1 MKYYSSFGDDS
12 MSKKKDYTIEDL
24 IEKAS
29 VYIPEEENLEKIK
42 NAYYF
47 ADNSHK
53 GQYRKSGESYIIH
66 PLNTAIILTT
76 VYADTDTLIAGLLHD
91 TIEDCSVEKEELE
104 ELFGPVVAN
113 LVYGVSKLGRIH
125 FSTENEYL
133 IDYYKKIIVGM
144 SEDVRVII
152 VKLADRLHNMRTLY
166 ALSIEKQKKIAKE
179 TLEILAPIAHH
190 LGIHKI
196 KSELEDLSLRYL
208 KPDAFY
214 DIAEKL
220 DQTKIDR
227 DNTVNDM
234 MMLVTDLLNEHNIP
248 HEMKGRAK
256 SIYSIYNKLN
266 KGRKFSDIYDLLAL
280 RILVHTEQECY
291 LTLGIIHSKFKPIPK
306 RFKDYIAMPKT
317 NMYQSLHTTVFGV
330 DGYLFEIQIRTYKMD
345 EVAENGI
352 ASHWAYKEHK
362 DASQLMQN
370 TTEQKLQFFKSI
382 IELNE
387 DKMSSEEFVN
397 SVKNEVLNNNIYCFT
412 PMGDILELPRG
423 ATPIDFAY
431 KVHTRVGETMI
442 GALVNNSIVPLDY
455 ELQNNDIVKINTSKT
470 SKGPSQ
476 EWLKIAKSSQTKNKI
491 RAFFSKNEKEIY
503 VERGKDS
510 LEKELRKRKIAFP
523 DFFANEHELKLF
535 KEFKVENWDDLY
547 LEIGNGKY
555 AASTIVN
562 IIYRKEE
569 PIKPKKVISKVT
581 ENNSDVVVAGIDKVK
596 VNLANCCN
604 PIPGDEIIGYIT
616 KGNGISVHRKNCHN
630 LEYLDNRTVLVN
642 WNQNTND
649 KYETVIL
656 IHTSTRENKLVEMVQ
671 KLGIYDVGVERFL
684 TLYEGENIIYEIT
697 LYVKNYE
704 YLEKVIRELEKLAYV
719 TKIER
724 LMR

>member
-1 MKYYSSFGDDS
+1 
-12 MSKKKDYTIEDL
+12 MSKTNDYTIEDL

-29 VYIPEEENLEKIK
+29 VYILEDENLEKIRR
-42 NAYYF
+42 AYQF
-47 ADNSHK
+47 ADSSHK
-53 GQYRKSGESYIIH
+53 GQYRKSGEAYIIH
-66 PLNTAIILTT
+66 PLHTAIILTT

-166 ALSIEKQKKIAKE
+166 ALSPEKQKKIAKE

-208 KPDAFY
+208 KPDVFY

-220 DQTKIDR
+220 DQTKIER
-227 DNTVNDM
+227 DNTVKDM
-234 MMLVTDLLNEHNIP
+234 MNLVADLLNEHNIP

-291 LTLGIIHSKFKPIPK
+291 LALGIIHSKFKPIPK

-330 DGYLFEIQIRTYKMD
+330 DGYLFEIQIRTYDMD

-397 SVKNEVLNNNIYCFT
+397 SVKDEVLNNNIYCFT
-412 PMGDILELPRG
+412 PMGDIIELPRG

-476 EWLKIAKSSQTKNKI
+476 EWLKIVKSSQTKNKI

-503 VERGKDS
+503 IERGKDS
-510 LEKELRKRKIAFP
+510 LEKELRKRKIAFN
-523 DFFANEHELKLF
+523 DFFANDNEVRLL
-535 KEFKVENWDDLY
+535 KEFKVDSLEELY
-547 LEIGNGKY
+547 LEIGNGKH
-555 AASTIVN
+555 AASTLIN
-562 IIYRKEE
+562 FIYKKEE
-569 PIKPKKVISKVT
+569 PIKPKKIIPKIMDNT
-581 ENNSDVVVAGIDKVK
+581 SDVVVAGIDKVK

-642 WNQNTND
+642 WNQTTSD

-656 IHTSTRENKLVEMVQ
+656 IHTNTRENKLMEMMQ
-671 KLGIYDVGVERFL
+671 KLSTFDIRVDRFL
-684 TLYEGENIIYEIT
+684 TLYEGENIVYEVT
-697 LYVKNYE
+697 LYIRDLE
-704 YLEKVIRELEKLAYV
+704 YLTKVSKELEKLVYI
-719 TKIER
+719 TEIER